1 MEIYLQA
8 CLISLII
15 TTLALAYT
23 AVRFPPEHKRLVV
36 FRLGRFKD
44 VQGPGLVF
52 LIPFIDRVV
61 EVDLQEQEGRISE
74 RVMTRDKAEVEL
86 ELIWRFQIIDPAK
99 SVLEVANM
107 EAAAKGMICTTLR
120 KTLGEMY
127 RPDLRM
133 NRRHITRQVEAE
145 VGTIMRRWG
154 TELKVVE
161 IKEITVL

>member
-61 EVDLQEQEGRISE
+61 EVDLQEQERRLSWEGKTEDES
-74 RVMTRDKAEVEL
+74 RVMVDLVLRYQVV
-86 ELIWRFQIIDPAK
+86 DPAK
-99 SVLEVANM
+99 SVLEVAHLEAFM
-107 EAAAKGMICTTLR
+107 EGMIGTVLR
-120 KTLGEMY
+120 GMIGDMMRT
-127 RPDLRM
+127 DLIM
-133 NRRHITRQVEAE
+133 NRKWIEEEVEKELRRKVRHF
-145 VGTIMRRWG
+145 G
-154 TELKVVE
+154 TELEDLE
-161 IKEITVL
+161 IKEITML